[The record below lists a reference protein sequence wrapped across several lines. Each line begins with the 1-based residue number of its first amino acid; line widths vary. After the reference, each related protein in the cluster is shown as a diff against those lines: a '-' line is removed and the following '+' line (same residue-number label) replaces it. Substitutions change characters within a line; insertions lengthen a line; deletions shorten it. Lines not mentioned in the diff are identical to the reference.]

1 MDSAVW
7 FALGLFAQHFVVA
20 VGVTLAFGLVYALAT
35 PHKELELIRAGNAAA
50 ALGFFGAIIGFA
62 LQINL
67 VFSVTPDPIEALV
80 WGLVALAVQ
89 LLAHVASRIVMP
101 RLSDDIVAGK
111 ISAGIVQGGLGIVV
125 GLLGAASLSP

>member
-7 FALGLFAQHFVVA
+7 FTLGLFAQHFVVA
-20 VGVTLAFGLVYALAT
+20 VGVTLAFGLVYVLAT
-35 PHKELELIRAGNAAA
+35 PHKELELIRAGNTAAA
-50 ALGFFGAIIGFA
+50 VGFLGVMIGYT

-89 LLAHVASRIVMP
+89 LTAHVASRFVMP
-101 RLSDDIVAGK
+101 KLSDDIVAGK
-111 ISAGIVQGGLGIVV
+111 MSAGVVQGGLGIVV
-125 GLLGAASLSP
+125 GLLGAASLTP